1 MTYLQH
7 FALTR
12 YPFQT
17 PAETDELFPAQA
29 GIETQTRLQHLLE
42 LRGIGLLTGEVGCGK
57 TTACRQ
63 FAASLHPGLF
73 RVAYVALTTGS
84 VLDMYQTLAWELGL
98 QPERS
103 RAPAFRALRE
113 EIARLAREAHQ
124 LPVLIIDEAHNL
136 RNDVLEEL
144 RLLTSF
150 QMDAER
156 CLCLLLSGL
165 SSLRKRLAM
174 AVHESL
180 GQRIAVQH
188 QLSGL
193 ARDELEPYLAHRLHL
208 AGCDLPLFDPNA
220 LEALFQASRGLPRQ
234 VDRIAHFALA
244 AAACAQ
250 ARQVSAE
257 QLEQAC
263 AEVRL

>member
-17 PAETDELFPAQA
+17 LAATDELFPSQA
-29 GIETQTRLQHLLE
+29 GAETQTRLQHLLE

-73 RVAYVALTTGS
+73 RLAYVSLTTGS

-98 QPERS
+98 QPQRS
-103 RAPAFRALRE
+103 RAAAYRALRE
-113 EIARLAREAHQ
+113 EIARLAREAGQ

-156 CLCLLLSGL
+156 CLCLLLVGL
-165 SSLRKRLAM
+165 ASLRKRLAM

-188 QLSGL
+188 QLCGL

-208 AGCDLPLFDPNA
+208 AGCELPLFEPNA

-234 VDRIAHFALA
+234 IDRIAHFALA

-250 ARQVSAE
+250 TRQVAAE